1 VLYTATIR
9 DVTILS
15 EFDLAQLLGLLAD
28 IQSPEE
34 DAVVW
39 QGPRVV
45 AVRHGDGQLTP
56 IPAAP
61 AAA

>member
-15 EFDLAQLLGLLAD
+15 EFELARVLDLLAD

-45 AVRHGDGQLTP
+45 AVRHGDGQLTL
-56 IPAAP
+56 IPAAR

>member
-9 DVTILS
+9 DATILS
-15 EFDLAQLLGLLAD
+15 EFDLARVLDLLAD

-39 QGPRVV
+39 QGARVV
-45 AVRHGDGQLTP
+45 AVRLGGGRVV
-56 IPAAP
+56 AVEAVP